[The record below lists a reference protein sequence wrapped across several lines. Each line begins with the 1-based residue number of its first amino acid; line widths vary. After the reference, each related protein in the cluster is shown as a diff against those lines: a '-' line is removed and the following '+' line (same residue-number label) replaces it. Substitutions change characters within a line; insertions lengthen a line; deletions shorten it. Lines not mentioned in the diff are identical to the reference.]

1 MQSCFSH
8 WNEWIYSI
16 ACGSFVNN
24 ENSPISQYS
33 DYPVEVITGPE
44 FVTGSTRMKSGTSQK
59 MICDMI
65 STTVLIRLGRVEGN
79 RMVNV
84 RLINDKVVDRSVRM
98 LMDRNPQMTDY
109 EFVKKVII
117 ENGNVKKAE
126 EALKAQGLL

>member
-1 MQSCFSH
+1 
-8 WNEWIYSI
+8 
-16 ACGSFVNN
+16 
-24 ENSPISQYS
+24 
-33 DYPVEVITGPE
+33 
-44 FVTGSTRMKSGTSQK
+44 MKSGTSQK

>member
-1 MQSCFSH
+1 
-8 WNEWIYSI
+8 
-16 ACGSFVNN
+16 
-24 ENSPISQYS
+24 
-33 DYPVEVITGPE
+33 
-44 FVTGSTRMKSGTSQK
+44 
-59 MICDMI
+59 MI